1 MIYIPINELP
11 TGFKPYPFKS
21 FRMKAL
27 TIDQAMKLGS
37 KPTDRDVRN
46 LMAELTDQIDTTL
59 LVPKDLRFLVAVLAF
74 NTEKDRSWRV
84 DVTCPHCGDKETLG
98 LTRKDFPP
106 VTVLSKDAPYPLTI
120 FDGAHTWTLGFAT
133 VESMERFAQRD
144 PDHKN
149 VKEIVAQYVQKVDE
163 ETDPDKITK
172 ALGSITDFSLI
183 ALMLKAAEKYFAITD
198 TYKNCVCPKCQ
209 KTYRVPLS
217 ALEVTQY
224 TPFLDP
230 EALGQYQTN
239 FRL

>member
-84 DVTCPHCGDKETLG
+84 DVTCPHCHHKETLG

-106 VTVLSKDAPYPLTI
+106 VTVLSEEAPYPLTI
-120 FDGAHTWTLGFAT
+120 FDGTHTWTLGFAT
-133 VESMERFAQRD
+133 VESMERFEQRD
-144 PDHKN
+144 PEHKN

-163 ETDPDKITK
+163 ETDPDKIAE

-183 ALMLKAAEKYFAITD
+183 ALMLKAAEKYFAISD
-198 TYKNCVCPKCQ
+198 TYKNCVCPKC
-209 KTYRVPLS
+209 KKVYRVPLS

-230 EALGQYQTN
+230 EALGEYQIN